1 VRIVPAQ
8 YPPVPFLEG
17 ALTPQEA
24 DDALALAALF
34 DPVARDLAG
43 RVRAVPE
50 GDRAVGP
57 GAGYVMAPFLYLSPE
72 GGRFNDATFGA
83 YYAAADEATAVAE
96 TTFHRARFL
105 GRTAEPPTRVDMRVL
120 TADLA
125 LEADDLR
132 GRRAAYPALYAP
144 DPADYAVPQA
154 YARARRAAGAD
165 GVVYDSVRHAGG
177 ECAAVFRPRLVSGCR
192 AGGHL
197 TYQWDGRAISHVY
210 AVRLRALP

>member
-8 YPPVPFLEG
+8 YPPVPFFEG
-17 ALTPQEA
+17 ALSPQEG

-43 RVRAVPE
+43 RVRGVPE
-50 GDRAVGP
+50 GDRAAGP

-83 YYAAADEATAVAE
+83 YYAAADQATAVAE

-105 GRTAEPPTRVDMRVL
+105 ARTAEPPTRVDMRVL

-125 LEADDLR
+125 LDADDLR
-132 GRRAAYPALYAP
+132 GRRADHPALYAP
-144 DPADYAVPQA
+144 DPADYAAPQA
-154 YARARRAAGAD
+154 FARTRRAAGAE
-165 GVVYDSVRHAGG
+165 GVVYESVRHEGG

-192 AGGHL
+192 AAGHL

-210 AVRLRALP
+210 DVRLRALP